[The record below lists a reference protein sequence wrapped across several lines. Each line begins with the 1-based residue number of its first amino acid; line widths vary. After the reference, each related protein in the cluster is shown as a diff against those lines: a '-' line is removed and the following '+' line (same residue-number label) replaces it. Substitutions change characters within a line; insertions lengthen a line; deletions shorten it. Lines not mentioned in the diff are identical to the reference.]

1 VTAASKD
8 WEKGNAW
15 NGVKRAVAVV
25 HPTAGH
31 QARGVIHFV
40 ETGGKVRVTA
50 DLEGLEP
57 NQKHGFHIHEFGDCS
72 SHDALSA
79 GEHYNPEGHPHAL
92 PPVTP
97 RHAGDLGNVQADA
110 SGKAQVDLTTD
121 TITVAGARNPIIGRA
136 IIVHGRSDTGAQP
149 SGAAGPRV
157 GCGVIG
163 VSGAKR

>member
-1 VTAASKD
+1 MRSTRVYALCFVLSLAPALAGCGRQNERAAVTAASKD

-31 QARGVIHFV
+31 QARGVVHFV
-40 ETGGKVRVTA
+40 ETGGKVRVAA
-50 DLEGLEP
+50 DLEGLAP

-72 SHDALSA
+72 SPDASSA

-110 SGKAQVDLTTD
+110 SDTALSFRVRSSVKAYN
-121 TITVAGARNPIIGRA
+121 G
-136 IIVHGRSDTGAQP
+136 
-149 SGAAGPRV
+149 
-157 GCGVIG
+157 
-163 VSGAKR
+163 